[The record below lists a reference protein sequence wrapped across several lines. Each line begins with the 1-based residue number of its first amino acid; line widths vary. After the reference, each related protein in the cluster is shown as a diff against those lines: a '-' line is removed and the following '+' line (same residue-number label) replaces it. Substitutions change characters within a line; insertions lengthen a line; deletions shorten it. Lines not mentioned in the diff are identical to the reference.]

1 MILIWLGH
9 FDVNAYFSKKISA
22 QHPVPLMTKPD
33 IMSKSVIGVLRP
45 NFNFYVGL

>member
-22 QHPVPLMTKPD
+22 QHPLMTKPD
-33 IMSKSVIGVLRP
+33 IMSKSFIRVLMP